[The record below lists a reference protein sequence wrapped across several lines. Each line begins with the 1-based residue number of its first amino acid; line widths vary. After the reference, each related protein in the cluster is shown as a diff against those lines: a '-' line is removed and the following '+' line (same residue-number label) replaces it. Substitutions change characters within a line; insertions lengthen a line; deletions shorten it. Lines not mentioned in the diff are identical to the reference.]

1 MTFQS
6 RELHAED
13 APMTDAAA
21 RCDPHRGGV
30 AAQAVTPERH
40 DPPAQTADAREV
52 VAELY
57 RVHALALVRFALTLV
72 GDKPTAEDVVQEAF
86 AGLHRSMHQ
95 LADPK
100 CSLAY
105 LRVCVVNGCRSVHRS
120 RRRSQGRPMHDDPPV
135 WSAESAAMAREESR
149 QALQAVAAL
158 PRRAREILAMRYY
171 LDMPDTEIAAAL
183 GVSRGTVSSTASRAL
198 STLARRLKEVG
209 P

>member
-13 APMTDAAA
+13 VPMTDAAA
-21 RCDPHRGGV
+21 RCDPRRGGV

-40 DPPAQTADAREV
+40 DPPAQTVEAGEV

-72 GDKPTAEDVVQEAF
+72 GDRPTAEDVVQEAF
-86 AGLHRSMHQ
+86 AGLHRSVDRIS
-95 LADPK
+95 DPGK
-100 CSLAY
+100 SLAY

-120 RRRSQGRPMHDDPPV
+120 RRRVLGRPINHDPPV
-135 WSAESAAMAREESR
+135 WSAESAAMAREDSR

-171 LDMPDTEIAAAL
+171 LDMPDTEIAAML

-198 STLARRLKEVG
+198 STLARQLKEVG